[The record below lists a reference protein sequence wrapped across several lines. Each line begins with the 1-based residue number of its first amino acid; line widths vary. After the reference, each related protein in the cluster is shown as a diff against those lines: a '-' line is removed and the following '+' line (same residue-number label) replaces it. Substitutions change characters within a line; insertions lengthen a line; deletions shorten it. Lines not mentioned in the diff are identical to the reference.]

1 MANTIARLG
10 VRLGIDSA
18 EFTKGIE
25 AAKKELSTF
34 ATAASGYATVA
45 SAAFAAM
52 TVKALQYADSI
63 ADVAKAND
71 VAIST
76 VLQLSSALQQNGGN
90 AENASK
96 MLSAFTAFVDKAAS
110 GSFEAQKAFQDV
122 GVSLKDIGTM
132 DMESLMAKTLSGL
145 NKMPDTL
152 TRNAR
157 AMDFFSKAAKG
168 VDIAGLAD
176 DMGKASAITEKQTK
190 AVEDAAKAWD
200 LLEKASKEA
209 MLTFT
214 TFVGTPM
221 LKMVEYLTE
230 LPKLVDKARIA
241 YENMGNTIS
250 FVNRLQAA
258 VIMRDTDSLKKLV
271 EDYYKIKNTIDL
283 GKFDGGGDSY
293 DNPASVTSAK
303 DTSEKRKTK
312 LGVDPEAAK
321 AEALR
326 LQQLQFNIRQRQREG
341 KEIEENTKRMVE
353 QFATEV
359 LRQDAYAKTLKDRQT
374 EFELD
379 VAGKQMREED
389 VRLAKDLLQIES
401 NRAEKIR
408 DIKLNNDLLLASQR
422 QLVESEDELNKL
434 NEIHFHAQE
443 QLIDRENQLANE
455 AERLARARNDI
466 SRSIR
471 EGTLEQGFGLAMED
485 YFRNAATAME
495 RGQQIFTSVIGN
507 MGAAIDNFV
516 RTGKFAF
523 KDFARSIIQDIIS
536 IQLRAQAT
544 QLLGMAFSGFG
555 GKYTP
560 GSNSFVGPMPQ
571 GFADGGSPPVG
582 VASLVG
588 ERGPEL
594 FIPRTAG
601 TIIPNNS
608 LASAMGGGQTVNYN
622 GPFIANMSAIDTQSA
637 TQFLAKN
644 KQTIW
649 AVNQSAQRS
658 LPVSK

>member
-18 EFTKGIE
+18 EFSKGIE
-25 AAKKELSTF
+25 AAKKELSSF
-34 ATAASGYATVA
+34 ATAATGYAQVGA
-45 SAAFAAM
+45 AAFTAM
-52 TVKALQYADSI
+52 TFKALQFADSI

-90 AENASK
+90 AESASK
-96 MLSAFTAFVDKAAS
+96 IFAAFTSFVDKAAS
-110 GSFEAQKAFQDV
+110 GSFDAQKAFKDV
-122 GVSLKDIGTM
+122 NVSLKDLG
-132 DMESLMAKTLSGL
+132 TLSSEDLFAAVLKGL
-145 NKMPDTL
+145 REIPDQL
-152 TRNAR
+152 TRQAR
-157 AMDFFSKAAKG
+157 AYEILGKGIKG

-176 DMGKASAITEKQTK
+176 DMGKVSSVTEKQTK
-190 AVEDAAKAWD
+190 AIEDAAKAWD
-200 LLEKASKEA
+200 LLEKRTRDTTLA
-209 MLTFT
+209 FT
-214 TFVGTPM
+214 AFIGTPA
-221 LKMVEYLTE
+221 LKMVEYLGE
-230 LPKLVDKARIA
+230 LPSYIDKATIA
-241 YENMGNTIS
+241 FQRMGDTIS

-293 DNPASVTSAK
+293 DNPASPISSK
-303 DTSEKRKTK
+303 DSTEKRKTK
-312 LGVDPEAAK
+312 LGIDPEAVK
-321 AEALR
+321 AEAIR
-326 LQQLQFNIRQRQREG
+326 QQQIRFNITQRQREG
-341 KEIEENTKRMVE
+341 KEIEDNTKRMVE

-359 LRQDAYAKTLKDRQT
+359 LRQDAYARTLKDKQA

-379 VAGKQMREED
+379 IAGKQMREED
-389 VRLAKDLLQIES
+389 IRLAKDLLQIES

-408 DIKLNNDLLLASQR
+408 DIKLNNDLNLA
-422 QLVESEDELNKL
+422 
-434 NEIHFHAQE
+434 AQE
-443 QLIDRENQLANE
+443 QLIDRENQLATE
-455 AERLARARNDI
+455 AERLARARNEAT
-466 SRSIR
+466 RGLR
-471 EGTLEQGFGLAMED
+471 EGTLEQGFGMAMEE

-516 RTGKFAF
+516 RNGKFAF
-523 KDFARSIIQDIIS
+523 KDFARSIIQDIIA
-536 IQLRAQAT
+536 IQLKAQAT
-544 QLLGMAFSGFG
+544 QLLASAFPMFG

-594 FIPRTAG
+594 FIPKTAG

-608 LASAMGGGQTVNYN
+608 LASAMGGGQTINYN
-622 GPFIANMSAIDTQSA
+622 GPYIANMSAIDTQSA

>member
-18 EFTKGIE
+18 EFSKGIE
-25 AAKKELSTF
+25 AAKKELSSF
-34 ATAASGYATVA
+34 ATAASGYAQVA
-45 SAAFAAM
+45 TAAFTAM
-52 TVKALQYADSI
+52 TFKALQFADSI
-63 ADVAKAND
+63 SDVAKAND

-96 MLSAFTAFVDKAAS
+96 MLSAFTAYVDKAAG

-122 GVSLKDIGTM
+122 GVSLKDIGNM

-145 NKMPDTL
+145 NQMPDTL

-157 AMDFFSKAAKG
+157 AMDMFGKAAKG
-168 VDIAGLAD
+168 VDMAGLSD
-176 DMGKASAITEKQTK
+176 DMAKVSSITEKQTK
-190 AVEDAAKAWD
+190 AIEDAAKAWD
-200 LLEKASKEA
+200 LLEKRTRDTTLA
-209 MLTFT
+209 FT
-214 TFVGTPM
+214 AFIGTPA
-221 LKMVEYLTE
+221 LKMLEYLGE
-230 LPKLVDKARIA
+230 LPSYIDKATIA
-241 YENMGNTIS
+241 FQRMGDTIS

-271 EDYYKIKNTIDL
+271 EDYQKIKNGIDL

-293 DNPASVTSAK
+293 DSPVSKK

-312 LGVDPEAAK
+312 LGIDPEAVK

-326 LQQLQFNIRQRQREG
+326 LKYIQFNITQRQREG
-341 KEIEENTKRMVE
+341 KIIEDNTKRMVE

-359 LRQDAYAKTLKDRQT
+359 LRQDAYAKTLKDKQA

-379 VAGKQMREED
+379 IVGKQMREED
-389 VRLAKDLLQIES
+389 LRLAKDLLQIES

-408 DIKLNNDLLLASQR
+408 DIKLNNDLNLA
-422 QLVESEDELNKL
+422 
-434 NEIHFHAQE
+434 AQE
-443 QLIDRENQLANE
+443 QLIDRENQLATE
-455 AERLARARNDI
+455 AERLARARNEAT
-466 SRSIR
+466 RGLR
-471 EGTLEQGFGLAMED
+471 EGTLGQGFGLAMED
-485 YFRNAATAME
+485 YFRNVATEME

-523 KDFARSIIQDIIS
+523 KDFARSIIQDIIA
-536 IQLRAQAT
+536 IQLKAQAT
-544 QLLGMAFSGFG
+544 RLLASAFPMFG

-594 FIPRTAG
+594 FIPKTAG
-601 TIIPNNS
+601 TIIPNGS
-608 LASAMGGGQTVNYN
+608 LAGAMGGGQTVNYN
-622 GPFIANMSAIDTQSA
+622 GPYIASMSAIDTQSA

>member
-25 AAKKELSTF
+25 AAKKDLANF
-34 ATAASGYATVA
+34 AESATKYAAVGA
-45 SAAFAAM
+45 AAFTAM
-52 TVKALQYADSI
+52 TFKALQFADSI

-76 VLQLSSALQQNGGN
+76 VLQLSSALQQNGGS
-90 AENASK
+90 AESASK
-96 MLSAFTAFVDKAAS
+96 IFASFTTFVDKAAD
-110 GSFEAQKAFQDV
+110 GSFEAQKAFKDV
-122 GVSLKDIGTM
+122 NISLKDL
-132 DMESLMAKTLSGL
+132 STLSTEDLFAKVLKGL
-145 NKMPDTL
+145 GNIPDQL
-152 TRNAR
+152 TRQAR
-157 AMDFFSKAAKG
+157 AYEILGKAVKG
-168 VDIAGLAD
+168 VDIAGLAE
-176 DMGKASAITEKQTK
+176 DMSKVSSMTESQAKSI
-190 AVEDAAKAWD
+190 EDAAKAWD
-200 LLEKASKEA
+200 LLEKTTKQA
-209 MLTFT
+209 MVTFT
-214 TFVGTPM
+214 AFIGTPM
-221 LKMVEYLTE
+221 LNMVEYLTQ
-230 LPKLVDKARIA
+230 LPSYINKVTIA
-241 YENMGNTIS
+241 FQRMGDTIS

-258 VIMRDTDSLKKLV
+258 VIMKDFEALKKIAA
-271 EDYYKIKNTIDL
+271 DYTKIKASIDL
-283 GKFDGGGDSY
+283 GSFDGGGDSY
-293 DNPASVTSAK
+293 DNPTVKK
-303 DTSEKRKTK
+303 DISEKRKTK
-312 LGVDPEAAK
+312 LGVDPEVAK

-326 LQQLQFNIRQRQREG
+326 LQQLQFNIRERQREG
-341 KEIEENTKRMVE
+341 KEIEDNTKRMVE

-359 LRQDAYAKTLKDRQT
+359 LRQDAYAKTLKDRQA

-379 VAGKQMREED
+379 IAGKQMREED

-401 NRAEKIR
+401 SRAEKIR
-408 DIKLNNDLLLASQR
+408 DIKLNNDLNLA
-422 QLVESEDELNKL
+422 
-434 NEIHFHAQE
+434 AQE
-443 QLIDRENQLANE
+443 QLIGRENQLANE
-455 AERLARARNDI
+455 AERLARARNEAT
-466 SRSIR
+466 RGLR

-516 RTGKFAF
+516 RTGKLSF
-523 KDFARSIIQDIIS
+523 KDFARSIIQDIIA
-536 IQLRAQAT
+536 IQLKAQAT
-544 QLLGMAFSGFG
+544 RLFASAFPMFG
-555 GKYTP
+555 GQYTP

-594 FIPRTAG
+594 FIPKTAG

-608 LASAMGGGQTVNYN
+608 LAGAMGGGQTVNYN
-622 GPFIANMSAIDTQSA
+622 GPYIANMSAIDTQSGM
-637 TQFLAKN
+637 QFLAKN

>member
-25 AAKKELSTF
+25 AAKKELSNF
-34 ATAASGYATVA
+34 ASAATGYATVA

-52 TVKALQYADSI
+52 TVKALQFADSI
-63 ADVAKAND
+63 SDVAKAND

-145 NKMPDTL
+145 NQMPDTL

-176 DMGKASAITEKQTK
+176 DMSKASTVTEKQTK

-200 LLEKASKEA
+200 LFEKASRDA

-230 LPKLVDKARIA
+230 LPTYINKATIA
-241 YENMGNTIS
+241 FQRMGDTIS

-258 VIMRDTDSLKKLV
+258 VIMKDYVALKQIV
-271 EDYYKIKNTIDL
+271 EDYNKIKENIDSKAGADNYL
-283 GKFDGGGDSY
+283 Y
-293 DNPASVTSAK
+293 DNPASPSSVK

-312 LGVDPEAAK
+312 LGIDPEAVK

-326 LQQLQFNIRQRQREG
+326 QQQIRFNITQRQREG
-341 KEIEENTKRMVE
+341 KEIEDNTKRMVE

-359 LRQDAYAKTLKDRQT
+359 LRQDAYAKTLKDKQA

-379 VAGKQMREED
+379 IAGKQMREED

-408 DIKLNNDLLLASQR
+408 DIKLNNDLNLA
-422 QLVESEDELNKL
+422 
-434 NEIHFHAQE
+434 AQE
-443 QLIDRENQLANE
+443 QLIDRENQLATE
-455 AERLARARNDI
+455 AERLARARNEAT
-466 SRSIR
+466 RGLR

-544 QLLGMAFSGFG
+544 QIFASAFPMFG

-594 FIPRTAG
+594 FIPKTAG
-601 TIIPNNS
+601 TIIPNGTLS
-608 LASAMGGGQTVNYN
+608 SVMGGGQTVNYN
-622 GPFIANMSAIDTQSA
+622 GPYIANMSAIDTQSSI
-637 TQFLAKN
+637 QFLSKN
-644 KQTIW
+644 KQ
-649 AVNQSAQRS
+649 AVWSANQSAQRS
-658 LPVSK
+658 LPMSR

>member
-76 VLQLSSALQQNGGN
+76 VLQLSSALQQNGGS
-90 AENASK
+90 AESASK
-96 MLSAFTAFVDKAAS
+96 IFAAFTTFVDKAAD
-110 GSFEAQKAFQDV
+110 GSFEAQKAFKDV
-122 GVSLKDIGTM
+122 NVSLKDLG
-132 DMESLMAKTLSGL
+132 TLSAEDLFAKVLKGL
-145 NKMPDTL
+145 GEIPDQL
-152 TRNAR
+152 TRQAR
-157 AMDFFSKAAKG
+157 AYEILGKGIKG

-176 DMGKASAITEKQTK
+176 DMSKVSAITEKQIK

-312 LGVDPEAAK
+312 LGVDPELAK

-326 LQQLQFNIRQRQREG
+326 QQQIRFNITQRQREG
-341 KEIEENTKRMVE
+341 KEIEDNTKRMVE

-359 LRQDAYAKTLKDRQT
+359 LRQDALEKTLKNKQA

-379 VAGKQMREED
+379 IAGKQMREED

-401 NRAEKIR
+401 SRADKIR
-408 DIKLNNDLLLASQR
+408 DIKLNNDLNLA
-422 QLVESEDELNKL
+422 
-434 NEIHFHAQE
+434 AQE

-455 AERLARARNDI
+455 AERLARARNEI

-544 QLLGMAFSGFG
+544 QLFGMALAGFG

-594 FIPRTAG
+594 FIPKTAG
-601 TIIPNNS
+601 TIIPNGTLS
-608 LASAMGGGQTVNYN
+608 SVMGGGQTVNYN
-622 GPFIANMSAIDTQSA
+622 GPYIANMSAIDTQSSI
-637 TQFLAKN
+637 QFLSKN
-644 KQTIW
+644 KQAVW
-649 AVNQSAQRS
+649 AANQSAQRS
-658 LPVSK
+658 LPMSR

>member
-25 AAKKELSTF
+25 AAKKDLANF
-34 ATAASGYATVA
+34 AESATKYAAVGA
-45 SAAFAAM
+45 AAFTAM
-52 TVKALQYADSI
+52 TFKALQFADSI

-76 VLQLSSALQQNGGN
+76 ILQLSDALQQNGGN

-122 GVSLKDIGTM
+122 GISLKDIGTM

-145 NKMPDTL
+145 NQMPDTL

-176 DMGKASAITEKQTK
+176 DMTKASSIAEYQTK
-190 AVEDAAKAWD
+190 AIEDAAKAWD
-200 LLEKASKEA
+200 LIEKASRNA
-209 MLTFT
+209 MVTFT
-214 TFVGTPM
+214 AFIGTPM
-221 LKMVEYLTE
+221 LKMVEYLNE
-230 LPKLVDKARIA
+230 LPTYINQV
-241 YENMGNTIS
+241 TIS
-250 FVNRLQAA
+250 FQKMGDTISIVNRLAAA
-258 VIMRDTDSLKKLV
+258 VIMRDLEALKQIAAEVKQF
-271 EDYYKIKNTIDL
+271 KNSSNI
-283 GKFDGGGDSY
+283 GFDAGSGDGW
-293 DNPASVTSAK
+293 DNQTSVK

-312 LGVDPEAAK
+312 VGVDSEAARAAAK
-321 AEALR
+321 AESLR
-326 LQQLQFNIRQRQREG
+326 QQQIQFNISQRQREG
-341 KEIEENTKRMVE
+341 KEIEDNTKRLVE
-353 QFATEV
+353 QFATES
-359 LRQDAYAKTLKDRQT
+359 LRQDAFAKSLKDKQVD
-374 EFELD
+374 FELD
-379 VAGKQMREED
+379 IVGKRMREED
-389 VRLAKDLLQIES
+389 LRLAKDILEIER

-408 DIKLNNDLLLASQR
+408 DIKLNNDLNLA
-422 QLVESEDELNKL
+422 
-434 NEIHFHAQE
+434 AQE
-443 QLIDRENQLANE
+443 QLIDRENTLANE
-455 AERLARARNDI
+455 AERFARARNEL
-466 SRSIR
+466 SRSVR
-471 EGTLEQGFGLAMED
+471 EGSIEQGFGTAMED
-485 YFRNAATAME
+485 YFRNAATEME
-495 RGQQIFTSVIGN
+495 RGQQIFGSVMGN
-507 MGAAIDNFV
+507 MESALDNFV

-523 KDFARSIIQDIIS
+523 KDFARSIIQDIIA
-536 IQLRAQAT
+536 IQLRAQAV
-544 QLLGMAFSGFG
+544 QMLSGALSMFG

-560 GSNSFVGPMPQ
+560 GSSSFVGPMPQ

-594 FIPRTAG
+594 FIPKTAG
-601 TIIPNNS
+601 TIIPNHS
-608 LASAMGGGQTVNYN
+608 LAGAMGGGQTVNYN
-622 GPFIANMSAIDTQSA
+622 GPYIANMSAIDTQSA

>member
-18 EFTKGIE
+18 EFSKGIE
-25 AAKKELSTF
+25 AAKKELSSF
-34 ATAASGYATVA
+34 ATAATGYAQVGA
-45 SAAFAAM
+45 AAFTAM
-52 TVKALQYADSI
+52 TFKALQFADSI

-76 VLQLSSALQQNGGN
+76 VLQLSSALQQNGGS
-90 AENASK
+90 AESASK
-96 MLSAFTAFVDKAAS
+96 IFAAFTTFVDKAAD
-110 GSFEAQKAFQDV
+110 GSFDAQKAFKDV
-122 GVSLKDIGTM
+122 NVSLKDLG
-132 DMESLMAKTLSGL
+132 TLSSEDLFAAVLKGL
-145 NKMPDTL
+145 REIPDHL
-152 TRNAR
+152 TRQAR
-157 AMDFFSKAAKG
+157 AYEILGKGIKG

-176 DMGKASAITEKQTK
+176 DMSKASTVTEKQTK
-190 AVEDAAKAWD
+190 AIEDAAKAWD
-200 LLEKASKEA
+200 LLEKRTRDTTLA
-209 MLTFT
+209 FT
-214 TFVGTPM
+214 AFIGTPA
-221 LKMVEYLTE
+221 LKMLEYLGE
-230 LPKLVDKARIA
+230 LPSYIDKATIA
-241 YENMGNTIS
+241 FQRMGDTIS

-258 VIMRDTDSLKKLV
+258 VIMRDVDSLKKLV
-271 EDYYKIKNTIDL
+271 EDYQKIKNGIDL

-293 DNPASVTSAK
+293 DSPVSKK

-312 LGVDPEAAK
+312 LGIDPEAVK
-321 AEALR
+321 AEAIR
-326 LQQLQFNIRQRQREG
+326 QQQIRFNITQRQREG
-341 KEIEENTKRMVE
+341 KEIEDNTKRMVE

-359 LRQDAYAKTLKDRQT
+359 LRQDAYARTLKDKQA

-379 VAGKQMREED
+379 IAGKQMREED

-408 DIKLNNDLLLASQR
+408 DIKLNNDLNLA
-422 QLVESEDELNKL
+422 
-434 NEIHFHAQE
+434 AQE
-443 QLIDRENQLANE
+443 QLIDRENQLATE
-455 AERLARARNDI
+455 AERLARARNEAT
-466 SRSIR
+466 RGLR

-523 KDFARSIIQDIIS
+523 KDFARSIIQDIIA

-608 LASAMGGGQTVNYN
+608 LAGAMGGGQTVNYN
-622 GPFIANMSAIDTQSA
+622 GPYIASMSAIDTQSSI
-637 TQFLAKN
+637 QFLSKN
-644 KQTIW
+644 KQAVW
-649 AVNQSAQRS
+649 AANQSAQRS
-658 LPVSK
+658 LPMSR

>member
-25 AAKKELSTF
+25 AAKKELSNF
-34 ATAASGYATVA
+34 AAAAGNYATVA
-45 SAAFAAM
+45 SAAFTAM
-52 TVKALQYADSI
+52 TFKALQFADSI

-76 VLQLSSALQQNGGN
+76 VLQLSDALQQNGGS

-96 MLSAFTAFVDKAAS
+96 IFASFTTFVDKAAG
-110 GSFEAQKAFQDV
+110 GSFEAQKAFKDV
-122 GVSLKDIGTM
+122 NVSLKD
-132 DMESLMAKTLSGL
+132 LATLSTEDLFLKVLRELGEI
-145 NKMPDTL
+145 PDQL
-152 TRNAR
+152 TRQAR
-157 AMDFFSKAAKG
+157 AYEILGKG
-168 VDIAGLAD
+168 IKGSDIAGVAD
-176 DMGKASAITEKQTK
+176 DMSKASTITEKQTK

-200 LLEKASKEA
+200 LLEKASRDA

-214 TFVGTPM
+214 TFIGTPM
-221 LKMVEYLTE
+221 LKMVEYLTQ
-230 LPKLVDKARIA
+230 LPTYINKATIA
-241 YENMGNTIS
+241 FQRMGDTIS
-250 FVNRLQAA
+250 FINRLQAA
-258 VIMRDTDSLKKLV
+258 VIMKDYVALKQIV
-271 EDYYKIKNTIDL
+271 EDYKKTKDDIEIGNYDINSKIVL
-283 GKFDGGGDSY
+283 
-293 DNPASVTSAK
+293 DNSTSSK
-303 DTSEKRKTK
+303 DTSEKRKVK
-312 LGVDPEAAK
+312 LGVDPEAVK
-321 AEALR
+321 AENLR
-326 LQQLQFNIRQRQREG
+326 QQQIRFNITQRQREG
-341 KEIEENTKRMVE
+341 KEIEDNTKRMVE

-359 LRQDAYAKTLKDRQT
+359 LRQDAYAKTLKDKQA

-379 VAGKQMREED
+379 IAGKQMREED

-401 NRAEKIR
+401 SRAEKIR
-408 DIKLNNDLLLASQR
+408 DIKLNNDLNLA
-422 QLVESEDELNKL
+422 
-434 NEIHFHAQE
+434 AQE
-443 QLIDRENQLANE
+443 QLIDRENQLATE
-455 AERLARARNDI
+455 AERLARARNEI

-516 RTGKFAF
+516 RTGKLSF
-523 KDFARSIIQDIIS
+523 KDFARSVIQDIIA
-536 IQLRAQAT
+536 IQLKAQAS
-544 QLLGMAFSGFG
+544 QLFGMALAGYG

-571 GFADGGSPPVG
+571 RFADGGSPPVG

-594 FIPRTAG
+594 FIPKTAG

-608 LASAMGGGQTVNYN
+608 LAGAIGGGQTVNYN
-622 GPFIANMSAIDTQSA
+622 GPYIASMSAIDTQSA

>member
-18 EFTKGIE
+18 EFSKGIE
-25 AAKKELSTF
+25 AAKKDLSNF

-45 SAAFAAM
+45 SAAFTAM

-76 VLQLSSALQQNGGN
+76 VLQLSSALQQNGGS
-90 AENASK
+90 AESASK
-96 MLSAFTAFVDKAAS
+96 IFASFTTFVDKAAD
-110 GSFEAQKAFQDV
+110 GSFEAQKAFKDV
-122 GVSLKDIGTM
+122 NVSLKDLG
-132 DMESLMAKTLSGL
+132 TLSAEDLFAKVLRGL
-145 NKMPDTL
+145 GEIPDQL
-152 TRNAR
+152 TRQAR
-157 AMDFFSKAAKG
+157 AYEILGKGIKG

-176 DMGKASAITEKQTK
+176 DMSKVSAITEKQTK
-190 AVEDAAKAWD
+190 AIEDAAKAWD

-293 DNPASVTSAK
+293 DNPISVTSAK

-312 LGVDPEAAK
+312 VGVDPELAK

-326 LQQLQFNIRQRQREG
+326 QQQIRFNITQRQREG
-341 KEIEENTKRMVE
+341 KEIEDNTKRMVE
-353 QFATEV
+353 QFAIENF
-359 LRQDAYAKTLKDRQT
+359 RQDALEKTLKNKQA

-379 VAGKQMREED
+379 IAGKQMREED

-401 NRAEKIR
+401 SRSEKVKE
-408 DIKLNNDLLLASQR
+408 IKLNNDL
-422 QLVESEDELNKL
+422 NKA
-434 NEIHFHAQE
+434 AQD
-443 QLIDRENQLANE
+443 QLIERENRLATE
-455 AERLARARNDI
+455 AERLARARNEI

-608 LASAMGGGQTVNYN
+608 LAGAMGGGQTVNYN
-622 GPFIANMSAIDTQSA
+622 GPYIANMSAIDTQSSI
-637 TQFLAKN
+637 QFLSKN
-644 KQTIW
+644 KQAVW
-649 AVNQSAQRS
+649 AANQSAQRS
-658 LPVSK
+658 LPMSR

>member
-25 AAKKELSTF
+25 AAKKDLSNF
-34 ATAASGYATVA
+34 ASAATNYAAVA
-45 SAAFAAM
+45 SAAFTAM
-52 TVKALQYADSI
+52 TFKALQFADSI

-122 GVSLKDIGTM
+122 GVSLKDIGTL
-132 DMESLMAKTLSGL
+132 DMESLMSKTLAGL

-176 DMGKASAITEKQTK
+176 DMGKVSTITDKQTK
-190 AVEDAAKAWD
+190 SIEDAAKAWD
-200 LLEKASKEA
+200 LLEKTTRDA
-209 MLTFT
+209 MVTFT
-214 TFVGTPM
+214 AFIGTPM
-221 LKMVEYLTE
+221 LKMAEYLNE
-230 LPKLVDKARIA
+230 LPTYINKATIA
-241 YENMGNTIS
+241 FQRMGDTIS
-250 FVNRLQAA
+250 FINRLQAA
-258 VIMRDTDSLKKLV
+258 VIMKDYVALKQIA
-271 EDYYKIKNTIDL
+271 EDYNKIKENIESKAGADNYL
-283 GKFDGGGDSY
+283 Y
-293 DNPASVTSAK
+293 DNPTSPIISK

-312 LGVDPEAAK
+312 LGVDPEAVK

-326 LQQLQFNIRQRQREG
+326 QQQIRFNISQRQREG
-341 KEIEENTKRMVE
+341 KEIEDNTKRMVE
-353 QFATEV
+353 QFATES
-359 LRQDAYAKTLKDRQT
+359 LRQDAYARTLKDKQA

-379 VAGKQMREED
+379 IAGKQMREED

-408 DIKLNNDLLLASQR
+408 DIKLNNDLNLA
-422 QLVESEDELNKL
+422 
-434 NEIHFHAQE
+434 AQE

-455 AERLARARNDI
+455 AERLARARNEAT
-466 SRSIR
+466 RGLR
-471 EGTLEQGFGLAMED
+471 EGTLEQGFGMAMEE

-523 KDFARSIIQDIIS
+523 KDFARSIIQDIIA

-560 GSNSFVGPMPQ
+560 GSSSFVGPMPQ

-594 FIPRTAG
+594 FIPKTAG

-608 LASAMGGGQTVNYN
+608 LASAMGGGQTINYN
-622 GPFIANMSAIDTQSA
+622 GPYIANMSAIDTQSA
-637 TQFLAKN
+637 TQFLSKN

-658 LPVSK
+658 LPVSR

>member
-18 EFTKGIE
+18 EFSKGIE
-25 AAKKELSTF
+25 AAKKDLSNF

-45 SAAFAAM
+45 SAAFTAM
-52 TVKALQYADSI
+52 TFKALQFADSI

-76 VLQLSSALQQNGGN
+76 VLQLSSALQQNGGS
-90 AENASK
+90 AESASK
-96 MLSAFTAFVDKAAS
+96 IFAAFTTFVDKAAD
-110 GSFEAQKAFQDV
+110 GSFDAQKAFKDV
-122 GVSLKDIGTM
+122 NISLKDLG
-132 DMESLMAKTLSGL
+132 TLSSEDLFAKVLKGL
-145 NKMPDTL
+145 GEIPDQL
-152 TRNAR
+152 TRQA
-157 AMDFFSKAAKG
+157 KAYEILGKGIKG

-200 LLEKASKEA
+200 LLEKASRDA

-214 TFVGTPM
+214 TFIGTPM

-258 VIMRDTDSLKKLV
+258 VIMRDVDSLKKLV
-271 EDYYKIKNTIDL
+271 EDYQKIKNGIDL

-293 DNPASVTSAK
+293 DNPASPK
-303 DTSEKRKTK
+303 ENSEKRKTK
-312 LGVDPEAAK
+312 LGIDPEAVK

-326 LQQLQFNIRQRQREG
+326 QQQIRFNITQRQREG
-341 KEIEENTKRMVE
+341 KEIEDNTKRMVE

-359 LRQDAYAKTLKDRQT
+359 LRQDAFEKSLKNKQA
-374 EFELD
+374 EFELEI
-379 VAGKQMREED
+379 AGKQMREED
-389 VRLAKDLLQIES
+389 LRLAKDLLQIES
-401 NRAEKIR
+401 NRADKIR
-408 DIKLNNDLLLASQR
+408 EIKLNNDLNLA
-422 QLVESEDELNKL
+422 
-434 NEIHFHAQE
+434 AQE
-443 QLIDRENQLANE
+443 QLIDRENQLATE

-471 EGTLEQGFGLAMED
+471 EGTLEQGFGLAMEE

-544 QLLGMAFSGFG
+544 QLFGMALSGFG

-608 LASAMGGGQTVNYN
+608 LAGGMGGSSGPVFN
-622 GPFIANMSAIDTQSA
+622 GPYIANMSAIDTQSA

>member
-25 AAKKELSTF
+25 AAKKDLSNF
-34 ATAASGYATVA
+34 ATAATGYATVA
-45 SAAFAAM
+45 SAAFTAM
-52 TVKALQYADSI
+52 TFQALQFADSI

-110 GSFEAQKAFQDV
+110 GSFDAQKSFKDV
-122 GVSLKDIGTM
+122 GISLKDIATM
-132 DMESLMAKTLSGL
+132 DMESLMAKTLAGL
-145 NKMPDTL
+145 NQMPDTL

-157 AMDFFSKAAKG
+157 AMDFFGKAAKG
-168 VDIAGLAD
+168 VDMVGLSD
-176 DMGKASAITEKQTK
+176 DMSKTSAITEKQTK
-190 AVEDAAKAWD
+190 AIEDAAKAWD
-200 LLEKASKEA
+200 LLEKRTHDA
-209 MLTFT
+209 LVTFT
-214 TFVGTPM
+214 SFVGTPM
-221 LKMVEYLTE
+221 LKMVEQLVQ
-230 LPKLVDKARIA
+230 LPKYIDQVIISFQNL
-241 YENMGNTIS
+241 GNTIS
-250 FVNRLQAA
+250 FVSRLSSAVLTRDADALKSVFEDYKKIQAA
-258 VIMRDTDSLKKLV
+258 ISLG
-271 EDYYKIKNTIDL
+271 E
-283 GKFDGGGDSY
+283 FDGGGDSY
-293 DNPASVTSAK
+293 DNKTSTK
-303 DTSEKRKTK
+303 DNSQKRQTK
-312 LGVDPEAAK
+312 LGVDPEAVK

-326 LQQLQFNIRQRQREG
+326 QQQIRFNITQRQREG
-341 KEIEENTKRMVE
+341 KEIEDNTKRMVE
-353 QFATEV
+353 QFATES
-359 LRQDAYAKTLKDRQT
+359 LRQDAYARTLKDKQA

-379 VAGKQMREED
+379 IAGKHMREED
-389 VRLAKDLLQIES
+389 LRLAKDILQIES

-408 DIKLNNDLLLASQR
+408 EIKLNNDLNLA
-422 QLVESEDELNKL
+422 
-434 NEIHFHAQE
+434 AQE
-443 QLIDRENQLANE
+443 QLIDRENQLATE
-455 AERLARARNDI
+455 AERLARARNEL
-466 SRSIR
+466 SRSVR
-471 EGTLEQGFGLAMED
+471 EGSLEQGFGMAMED
-485 YFRNAATAME
+485 YFRNAATEME

-523 KDFARSIIQDIIS
+523 KDFAKSIIQDIIA
-536 IQLRAQAT
+536 IQLKAQAT
-544 QLLGMAFSGFG
+544 QLLSGALSMFG

-594 FIPRTAG
+594 FIPKTAG
-601 TIIPNNS
+601 TIIPNGS
-608 LASAMGGGQTVNYN
+608 LAGAMGGGQTVNYN
-622 GPFIANMSAIDTQSA
+622 GPYIASMSAIDTQSA